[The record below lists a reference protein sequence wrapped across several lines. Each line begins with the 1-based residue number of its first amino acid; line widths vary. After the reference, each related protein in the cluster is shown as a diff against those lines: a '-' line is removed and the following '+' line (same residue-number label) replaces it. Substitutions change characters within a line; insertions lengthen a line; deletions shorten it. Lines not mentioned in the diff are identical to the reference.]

1 MFNITGLLAVDQYS
15 CAKLNTILT
24 ATQVDV

>member
-1 MFNITGLLAVDQYS
+1 MTRLLAVDQYS
-15 CAKLNTILT
+15 CAKLNNILT

>member
-1 MFNITGLLAVDQYS
+1 MFNINGLLSVDQYS
-15 CAKLNTILT
+15 CAKLNKILT